1 MKHKKMPSLL
11 CAPIHRL
18 LHYLRERLFS
28 STPSASFSSPAPVA
42 SSTSFATS
50 TSSSSAGPSGKR
62 KRGCWGRHSP
72 CSPASPPAPAP
83 GCGRAQPYPP
93 PLQMQQQQQLFET
106 GFQYSPVTYSQ
117 DFGIGHG
124 GVVMDGYC
132 GGGGGGRGREA
143 WGGVVWNQMYLEDT
157 PPSSPDTVSTSRGG
171 WGGSRGGGRD
181 GGGGGVGHV
190 FQAAVTE
197 ERARNLSW

>member
-18 LHYLRERLFS
+18 LHYLRERLFPS
-28 STPSASFSSPAPVA
+28 APSASFFSSAPVA

-62 KRGCWGRHSP
+62 RRGCWGRHSP
-72 CSPASPPAPAP
+72 CSPASSPAPAP
-83 GCGRAQPYPP
+83 GPGRAQPCPP

-106 GFQYSPVTYSQ
+106 RFQYSPVTYSQ

-132 GGGGGGRGREA
+132 GGGGGRGREA

-171 WGGSRGGGRD
+171 WGGGRGGGRD
-181 GGGGGVGHV
+181 GGGGGAGHV
-190 FQAAVTE
+190 LQAAVTE